1 MSKNKN
7 TSQFQLAIEAVEALS
22 LEDQGMFLEVLQK
35 RIYQQRR
42 NELLEDIGLV
52 RQEYAEG
59 NVKFGSVEDFLE
71 NHDEVY

>member
-1 MSKNKN
+1 MSENKN

-22 LEDQGMFLEVLQK
+22 LEDQGMLLEVLQR

-42 NELLEDIGLV
+42 NQLLEEIALV

-71 NHDEVY
+71 ELDD

>member
-22 LEDQGMFLEVLQK
+22 LEDQGMLLEVFQR

-42 NELLEDIGLV
+42 NDLLEEIALV

-59 NVKFGSVEDFLE
+59 NVKFGSVEDFLGE
-71 NHDEVY
+71 LDG

>member
-1 MSKNKN
+1 MNEIKN

-22 LEDQGMFLEVLQK
+22 LEDQGMVLEIIK
-35 RIYQQRR
+35 RRIYQQRR
-42 NELLEDIGLV
+42 KELLEEIGLV

-71 NHDEVY
+71 ELDG

>member
-7 TSQFQLAIEAVEALS
+7 TSQFQLAIEAIEALS
-22 LEDQGMFLEVLQK
+22 LEDQGMLLDILQR

-42 NELLEDIGLV
+42 DRLLEEITLV

-59 NVKFGSVEDFLE
+59 NVKFGSVADFLE
-71 NHDEVY
+71 ELDD

>member
-22 LEDQGMFLEVLQK
+22 LEDQGMLLEVLQK

-42 NELLEDIGLV
+42 NELLEEIALV

-71 NHDEVY
+71 ELDD

>member
-7 TSQFQLAIEAVEALS
+7 ISQFQLAIEAVEALS
-22 LEDQGMFLEVLQK
+22 LEDQGMLLEVLQR

-42 NELLEDIGLV
+42 NQLLEEIALV

-71 NHDEVY
+71 ELDD

>member
-1 MSKNKN
+1 MNEIKN

-22 LEDQGMFLEVLQK
+22 LEDQGMVLEILK
-35 RIYQQRR
+35 RRIYQQRR
-42 NELLEDIGLV
+42 NQLLEEIALV

-71 NHDEVY
+71 ELDD